1 MDFGGSIS
9 SLGAKSMPFLAIL
22 SNELHGLWKSW
33 LVRSWLIA
41 TAVVTFLIV
50 ATNWA
55 GTQTAPLIALLLFP
69 YLVFP
74 WFLVV
79 LLLGL
84 NPVTGS
90 RLEALSDG
98 ILCRPVTRWEYLLA
112 SWAARVAAV
121 LAVFLV
127 VILPAVWIVA
137 VADRPGVAENHVTVY
152 GILTS
157 LVVVAIV
164 LTFLVSLGF
173 FAGTLLRSPLFAAAA
188 LILIWMPVN
197 LVLHTFSL
205 EEFSPISL
213 NQSLPTL
220 LRTPWHAEQAVV
232 AEESSADDM
241 QAAAEQAANFI
252 NVLAGGTAST
262 GRPPPTFYQ
271 GGDYEDFSLLRV
283 VTGYGLPTLAAVGIA
298 MLVFCRRDL

>member
-1 MDFGGSIS
+1 
-9 SLGAKSMPFLAIL
+9 MPFLAIL
-22 SNELHGLWKSW
+22 SHELHSLWKSW

-41 TAVVTFLIV
+41 TAVLTFLIV
-50 ATNWA
+50 ASNW
-55 GTQTAPLIALLLFP
+55 GTTQTAPLVAQLLFP

-98 ILCRPVTRWEYLLA
+98 ILCRPVTRWEYFLA
-112 SWAARVAAV
+112 SWAARGVVV

-127 VILPAVWIVA
+127 VMVPAVWIVA
-137 VADRPGVAENHVTVY
+137 AADRPYVPEDDVSLY
-152 GILTS
+152 GIVSS
-157 LVVVAIV
+157 LMVVALV

-173 FAGTLLRSPLFAAAA
+173 FVGTLLRNALFAAVV
-188 LILIWMPVN
+188 LILFWIPVN

-220 LRTPWHAEQAVV
+220 LRTSWHAEESVV
-232 AEESSADDM
+232 APDANAEDM
-241 QAAAEQAANFI
+241 QAAAQQAANFL
-252 NVLAGGTAST
+252 NVLAGGAAPAE
-262 GRPPPTFYQ
+262 RPPPEFYER
-271 GGDYEDFSLLRV
+271 GDYEDFSLIRV
-283 VTGYGLPTLAAVGIA
+283 IMGYGLPTLAAVTMA
-298 MLVFCRRDL
+298 TLVFCWRDL

>member
-1 MDFGGSIS
+1 MDSGGSIS
-9 SLGAKSMPFLAIL
+9 NLAAKSMPFLAIL
-22 SNELHGLWKSW
+22 THELHGLWKSW

-55 GTQTAPLIALLLFP
+55 NMQTAPLIALLLFP

-112 SWAARVAAV
+112 SWAARVAVV
-121 LAVFLV
+121 LAAFLV

-137 VADRPGVAENHVTVY
+137 VADRPVVAEDHVTVY
-152 GILTS
+152 GIITS
-157 LVVVAIV
+157 LVVVAMV
-164 LTFLVSLGF
+164 LVFLVSLGF

-220 LRTPWHAEQAVV
+220 LRTPWHAAETV
-232 AEESSADDM
+232 AAKDTGADDM

-252 NVLAGGTAST
+252 NVLAGGRSPTQ
-262 GRPPPTFYQ
+262 RPPPNFYQ
-271 GGDYEDFSLLRV
+271 RGDYKDFSLLRV
-283 VTGYGLPTLAAVGIA
+283 VMGYGLPTLAAVSLA
-298 MLVFCRRDL
+298 TLLFCRRDL

>member
-1 MDFGGSIS
+1 
-9 SLGAKSMPFLAIL
+9 MPLQAIMAYEL
-22 SNELHGLWKSW
+22 SGLWKSW
-33 LVRSWLIA
+33 LIRSWFIA
-41 TAVVTFLIV
+41 TMLVTFLIV

-55 GTQTAPLIALLLFP
+55 HTPTAPLIAILLFP

-98 ILCRPVTRWEYLLA
+98 ILSRPVTRTEYLLA
-112 SWAARVAAV
+112 SWAARVTAALAV
-121 LAVFLV
+121 LFT
-127 VILPAVWIVA
+127 VILPAVLIVA
-137 VADRPGVAENHVTVY
+137 LADRPSAGHDPVTLYGVLA
-152 GILTS
+152 S
-157 LVVVAIV
+157 LAVVAMV

-173 FAGTLLRSPLFAAAA
+173 FAGTAFRSSLFAAAA

-213 NQSLPTL
+213 NQALPTL
-220 LRTPWHAEQAVV
+220 LRTPWHED
-232 AEESSADDM
+232 ESISLGKASREDM
-241 QAAAEQAANFI
+241 QAAADFFSAL
-252 NVLAGGTAST
+252 VGGSSAVTKKD
-262 GRPPPTFYQ
+262 PKFYEK
-271 GGDYEDFSLLRV
+271 GDYKDFSLFRV
-283 VTGYGLPTLAAVGIA
+283 MMGYGIPTLAALA
-298 MLVFCRRDL
+298 CTTLLFYRRDL